1 MPSKQK
7 CVLCNKR
14 YATTR
19 DHVPPKGCF
28 AKPLPNDLI
37 TIPSCLKCNRDGS
50 KFDEKF
56 RVYLSLH
63 VGIDTPRTKA
73 LWKNH
78 AVRTIQHNKR
88 LRNKIVGSMRP
99 VTVKSPGGIILSRE
113 TGVLW
118 DSEAHDEVLIRTI
131 KGLYYHHFNE
141 ILPTDSTIGISW
153 HRTLN
158 DDMIEISNQLKA
170 HSISNGELIYRYG
183 RADDKPESS
192 IWLFQFYGKHWA
204 SGHTNVPEHNK

>member
-1 MPSKQK
+1 MQSKGK

-14 YATTR
+14 SAETR

-73 LWKNH
+73 LWENH
-78 AVRTIQHNKR
+78 ALRTARHNKQ
-88 LRNKIVGSMRP
+88 LTDKIVRSMRP
-99 VTVKSPGGIILSRE
+99 VTVNSPGGIILSRE

-118 DSEAHDEVLIRTI
+118 DREAHDEVLIRTI

-141 ILPTDSTIGISW
+141 ILPTGSTIGINW
-153 HRTLN
+153 NRTLN
-158 DDMIEISNQLKA
+158 DDMIEVAKSLKT
-170 HSISNGELIYRYG
+170 HSVSNGELIYGYG
-183 RADDKPESS
+183 RADDKPETS

-204 SGHTNVPEHNK
+204 WGYTDVPEL